1 MPEFMLIDVV
11 TIFPQL
17 FSQLFDFG
25 IIRQARKRGVLQ
37 TRVVDLRQFS
47 ADMRGTVDD
56 RPYGGGDGMVL
67 KPEPVFKAVESC
79 CQPSR
84 SSTHVVLLS
93 PQGSQFDQDKAKELS
108 LKAHL
113 VLICG
118 RYEGIDQRVA
128 DHLADEEISVGDFVL
143 SGGEFAA
150 LIIVDSVSRLIP
162 GAVSKGGSVLE
173 ESFME
178 GLLDYPH
185 YTRPEDFQGWKV
197 PSVLLSGDHR
207 RIQRWREQEA
217 LRKTKQRRPDLL
229 EKDEATGSSSE
240 VEEIRD
246 RRGVR

>member
-1 MPEFMLIDVV
+1 MLIDVV

-37 TRVVDLRQFS
+37 TRVTDLRQFS
-47 ADMRGTVDD
+47 TDKRGTVDD

-79 CQPSR
+79 SQPSK
-84 SSTHVVLLS
+84 SSTHVVLMS

-162 GAVSKGGSVLE
+162 GAVSQGGSVLE

-185 YTRPEDFQGWKV
+185 YTRPEDFQGWRV

-207 RIQRWREQEA
+207 RIQSWREREA
-217 LRKTKQRRPDLL
+217 LRNTKQRRPDLL
-229 EKDEATGSSSE
+229 EKDEVTDNSDN